1 MNIEEIEK
9 KLVDQVALSVGQE
22 PSEIKPDM
30 LLHDMGLDS
39 LGLVELFVFIEKE
52 FEIKLMESDISQEE
66 IMRIDSLAAGISR
79 AAQKK

>member
-1 MNIEEIEK
+1 M
-9 KLVDQVALSVGQE
+9 SVGQE
-22 PSEIKPDM
+22 SWEIKPDM

-52 FEIKLMESDISQEE
+52 FKIKLMESDISQEE

-79 AAQKK
+79 VAEK